1 MTAAHHITSCVH
13 LIALFSEL
21 QAILTLIVESG
32 KVKKY
37 NVGRVDSLVAKSCEY
52 MALTKDKNMIASSNS
67 SVELFSPTSN
77 TPLSSQL
84 PIPGHV
90 CGMQWS
96 NNRLYAME
104 ELGDTGAKV
113 HIYDEHF
120 SQWGSWLVRKK
131 VCDLAVNNE
140 QVYLCTATCNIL
152 VFSTD
157 GHFQYEIE
165 GDLGQR
171 ITHHSKADML
181 VITNH
186 SSDTVSFLNGRTK
199 EVEWTI
205 EVEKPWGAYVDEYEA
220 IWVWSEFNQEFEIYD
235 SKGEGQANYQFIC
248 MLLWLEFANLKYP
261 S

>member
-1 MTAAHHITSCVH
+1 
-13 LIALFSEL
+13 
-21 QAILTLIVESG
+21 
-32 KVKKY
+32 
-37 NVGRVDSLVAKSCEY
+37 
-52 MALTKDKNMIASSNS
+52 
-67 SVELFSPTSN
+67 
-77 TPLSSQL
+77 
-84 PIPGHV
+84 
-90 CGMQWS
+90 MQWS

-235 SKGEGQANYQFIC
+235 SKGEFVQSAGHPRMIGIGEINTCCVHSGY
-248 MLLWLEFANLKYP
+248 LWMGYDGGIYRFAVGFR
-261 S
+261 